1 MVKVPW
7 YWILA
12 IIAAIV
18 GPFNT
23 ALAYSKMLKRK
34 KKMRQKAAEE
44 AGKQDDPGHLS

>member
-1 MVKVPW
+1 MPW
-7 YWILA
+7 YWIVL

-34 KKMRQKAAEE
+34 KMRQQKAVEE
-44 AGKQDDPGHLS
+44 AGKKDDPGHLS